1 MTEQAATA
9 PAADNPSLSTTDILN
24 AVKVIDFACD
34 QGAFKGWNTLEN
46 VARVRAKLLGFLQAV
61 APELLNPAP
70 TEETKAPE
78 AVSESESTA
87 EAA

>member
-9 PAADNPSLSTTDILN
+9 PAADNPALSTTDILN

-70 TEETKAPE
+70 SEEKAPE
-78 AVSESESTA
+78 AAAPESTA